1 MSTFSFVLLIGVMA
15 FSDAFGSI
23 DKILEIKGLIEPR
36 ELPEDADW
44 YELFFQSY
52 VISW

>member
-23 DKILEIKGLIEPR
+23 DKILEINGLIQPR
-36 ELPEDADW
+36 EMPENPDW
-44 YELFFQSY
+44 YEKFFQGY
-52 VISW
+52 TISW